1 MQFNLQLNH
10 NQTNPMRKLLLAG
23 FCTGILISA
32 QAQKYFKPNTDTTAR
47 PDSIHLEE
55 LKDNVLDNIPVI
67 TLDDNDFGDGSSQNI
82 SSQLTA
88 GRDPFYNAAS
98 FNFSPAR
105 FRIRGYDLDFASV
118 YINGIQMDNL
128 DNGYTPWGLWGGL
141 NDVFR
146 NRDVNFGTRYNT
158 FGFGDIGTT
167 TNIDVRASK
176 QRKQTSL
183 SHALSNRSY
192 TNRTM
197 FTHSTGL
204 SKTGWAFTISG
215 SNRYA
220 NEGYAPGTYY
230 NGWSW
235 FVAAD
240 KKLGQKQLLSLIA
253 FGTPTEN
260 GRQGASTQEM
270 MTLAG
275 THYYNPSWGYQD
287 GKKRNANVAKTN
299 QPVLLLTH
307 DYRIS
312 NKTNLVTTVSYSFG
326 ERAVSGLDWY
336 NAADPR
342 PDYYRY
348 LPSYYEV
355 NDNPAMAQQV
365 RSLLSTSE
373 AARQINWD
381 NLYNVN
387 RDNISSISDAN
398 GISGNTV
405 SGNRSFYVLGERV
418 TAVKRFAANIVLNS
432 RINNHIDFTGGISFQ
447 STRNHYF
454 QRVKDLLGGQFWVN
468 LNQFAQRSF
477 PDNNSAYQNDLDHPN
492 RIVYQGDHYGYDY
505 NININRPQ
513 AWGQFVFKLSNFDL
527 YVAGEASQTQFW
539 RTGNVRNGLFPE
551 NSYGKS
557 GTNTFTNFNVKGGV
571 TYKLNGRNYFYVN
584 GAAITRAPYYD
595 NSYVSPRTRDYVQN
609 NLRSEAIQTVEGGYV
624 LNAPKVKFR
633 ASGYYTS
640 MQHGFNVLTFYYD
653 EYQDFVN
660 YALSNIDRLYFG
672 GELGA
677 EVKAARNITVNAAA
691 SIGRYYYNSR
701 QHAVVT
707 VDNTAE
713 TITEATVYSQNF
725 RVSGTPQEAY
735 SLGISYRS
743 PKFWFV
749 SLTGNYFDQ
758 MWLDFNPLRRTYAA
772 TDGVNDPNDEKT
784 RAVLAQTR
792 LNSQFTLD
800 FFGGY
805 SWKVPHTYIGANKR
819 PLYIAINAGVS
830 NLLNNQDI
838 ITGGYEQLRY
848 DFSASAQE
856 NLQKFPPKYYYAYGL
871 NYFVSLQ
878 VRF

>member
-1 MQFNLQLNH
+1 
-10 NQTNPMRKLLLAG
+10 MRKLLLAG
-23 FCTGILISA
+23 LCCVTFMCV
-32 QAQKYFKPNTDTTAR
+32 QAQKYFKPNTTDSTAR
-47 PDSIHLEE
+47 PDSANVEDM
-55 LKDNVLDNIPVI
+55 KDHVLDNIPVI
-67 TLDDNDFGDGSSQNI
+67 SLGDNDLGDGSSQNI

-158 FGFGDIGTT
+158 FGFGDIGTS

-176 QRKQTSL
+176 QRKQTSVGY
-183 SHALSNRSY
+183 ALSNRSY
-192 TNRTM
+192 THRTM
-197 FTHSTGL
+197 ITHSTGL
-204 SKTGWAFTISG
+204 NKNGWAFTVSG
-215 SNRYA
+215 SARYA
-220 NEGYAPGTYY
+220 NEGYVTGTYY
-230 NGWSW
+230 NGLSW
-235 FVAAD
+235 FAAVD
-240 KKLGQKQLLSLIA
+240 KKLGQKQLLSLVA
-253 FGTPTEN
+253 FGSPTEN

-275 THYYNPSWGYQD
+275 THYYNPSWGFQN

-299 QPVLLLTH
+299 QPVILLTH
-307 DYRIS
+307 DYRIT
-312 NKTNLVTTVSYSFG
+312 NKTNLVTSASYSFG
-326 ERAVSGLDWY
+326 ERAVSGIDWY

-348 LPSYYEV
+348 LPSYYESK
-355 NDNPAMAQQV
+355 DNSALAEQV
-365 RSLLSTSE
+365 RSVLSSSE

-387 RDNISSISDAN
+387 RDNISKVENAN
-398 GISGNTV
+398 GIEGNTIT
-405 SGNRSFYVLGERV
+405 GNRSFYILGERV
-418 TAVKRFAANIVLNS
+418 TSVKRLSANVVLNS
-432 RINNHIDFTGGISFQ
+432 RLSNHVDFTGGVSFQ
-447 STRNHYF
+447 STRNNYF
-454 QRVKDLLGGQFWVN
+454 QRVKDLLGGQYWVN

-477 PDNNSAYQNDLDHPN
+477 PDNANAYQNDVDHPN
-492 RIVYQGDHYGYDY
+492 RVVYEGDKYGYNY

-513 AWGQFVFKLSNFDL
+513 AWAQFVFKLNKFDL
-527 YVAGEASQTQFW
+527 YIAGEASQTKFW
-539 RTGNVRNGLFPE
+539 REGNVRNGLFPD
-551 NSYGKS
+551 NSLGKS
-557 GTNTFTNFNVKGGV
+557 ETHTFNNMNVKGGI
-571 TYKLNGRNYFYVN
+571 TYKLDGRNYFYVN

-595 NSYVSPRTRDYVQN
+595 NSYISPRTRNFVQDG
-609 NLRSEAIQTVEGGYV
+609 LRSEAIQTVEGGYV
-624 LNAPKVKFR
+624 LNAPKIKLR

-640 MQHGFNVLTFYYD
+640 MQHGFNVLTFFYD

-660 YALSNIDRLYFG
+660 YSLSNIDRLYFG
-672 GELGA
+672 GEFGA
-677 EVKAARNITVNAAA
+677 EIKAARNVTLNAAA

-713 TITEATVYSQNF
+713 TITEATVYSKNF
-725 RVSGTPQEAY
+725 RVPGTPQEAY
-735 SLGISYRS
+735 SLGLTYRS

-749 SLTGNYFDQ
+749 SLTGNYFNQ

-772 TDGVNDPNDEKT
+772 TDGVNDPNDTKT
-784 RAVLAQTR
+784 REVLDQVRLDAQYTVD
-792 LNSQFTLD
+792 L
-800 FFGGY
+800 FGGY
-805 SWKVPHTYIGANKR
+805 SWKVPNMRVGPNKR
-819 PLYIAINAGVS
+819 QVYLALYTGIN
-830 NLLNNQDI
+830 NLTNNRSI

-848 DFSASAQE
+848 DFSASASE

-878 VRF
+878 LRF